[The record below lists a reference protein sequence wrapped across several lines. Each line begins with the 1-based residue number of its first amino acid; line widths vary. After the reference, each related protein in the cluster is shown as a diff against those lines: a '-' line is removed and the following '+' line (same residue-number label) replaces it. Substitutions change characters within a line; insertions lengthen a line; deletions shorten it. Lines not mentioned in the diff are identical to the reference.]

1 MHPILVTEL
10 AHDRHVGLRPDR
22 RHPVPVPEPWRERRE
37 AARTR
42 RLQRRL
48 ARAERRALV
57 LRRQLDALAQ
67 ACRAGTTSRSNSSIP
82 LVS

>member
-1 MHPILVTEL
+1 VHPILVIEL
-10 AHDRHVGLRPDR
+10 AHDRHVGLRPDG
-22 RHPVPVPEPWRERRE
+22 RHPVPARRPWGERRE
-37 AARTR
+37 AARAH

-48 ARAERRALV
+48 VRAERRALV
-57 LRRQLDALAQ
+57 LRQQLDALAQ

>member
-1 MHPILVTEL
+1 VHPILVTEL

-22 RHPVPVPEPWRERRE
+22 RHPVPVREPWRERRE
-37 AARTR
+37 VARAH

-48 ARAERRALV
+48 VRAERRALV
-57 LRRQLDALAQ
+57 LRQQLDALAQ